1 MIYVGALCGPNFAT
15 GFFFNMTCAFPKCF
29 RWKKSCHGFFRGDFH
44 VRVWLN
50 ELEDQKRWSRGFLK
64 TNLLHKRSVWDFVQV
79 VPNYLIKPWKIHQL
93 EMYSSL
99 LKMRE
104 FDGCGCYHWFYMA
117 EKSTSF
123 SAQSES
129 SLSELPLDDSLV
141 SGRNQRREYH
151 ASIRKAHRAV
161 MGGNQINI
169 NCTLVHKKSAVIEN
183 AKLMFYQGEV
193 DFMISC

>member
-1 MIYVGALCGPNFAT
+1 
-15 GFFFNMTCAFPKCF
+15 
-29 RWKKSCHGFFRGDFH
+29 
-44 VRVWLN
+44 
-50 ELEDQKRWSRGFLK
+50 
-64 TNLLHKRSVWDFVQV
+64 
-79 VPNYLIKPWKIHQL
+79 
-93 EMYSSL
+93 
-99 LKMRE
+99 
-104 FDGCGCYHWFYMA
+104 MA
-117 EKSTSF
+117 EKNTSF

-141 SGRNQRREYH
+141 SGRNQRREYR

-169 NCTLVHKKSAVIEN
+169 NCTLVHKKSAVFEN